1 MTIAPDSYVM
11 IIGAMKSGTTSL
23 YNYLIQ
29 HPRICPCKEKE
40 PEFFSRQQGHGTTT
54 NSYSDLWDFDPS
66 EHSFAIEASTGYTKF
81 PFEKGVAQRIADHG
95 LSPRFIYCVR
105 DPIDR
110 ILSQC
115 RFVNNN
121 PNWGN
126 IDVLADEAVYLSRYN
141 EQLSQFTQLF
151 RKEDILIVDFDL
163 ISTNP
168 QAAADKVFRFLE
180 LESVTLGN
188 TGVFNKTRV
197 PGMLESN
204 IRKMVPGV
212 TKLFPAPI
220 RGFVKSL
227 SAKRS
232 VEGQMAFSGWQQEKL
247 KDLLQKDIV
256 SFGQNFEFDV
266 AKWGF

>member
-29 HPRICPCKEKE
+29 HPRICSCKEKE
-40 PEFFSRQQGHGTTT
+40 PEFFSRQQDHGTKTH
-54 NSYSDLWDFDPS
+54 SYSDLWDFDPAR
-66 EHSFAIEASTGYTKF
+66 HSYVLEASTGYTKF
-81 PFEKGVAQRIADHG
+81 PFEKGVARRIADHG
-95 LSPRFIYCVR
+95 LRPRFIYCVR

-121 PNWGN
+121 PNWAN
-126 IDVLADEAVYLSRYN
+126 IDAFADEAVYLSRYN
-141 EQLSQFTQLF
+141 EQLLKFTQLF

-163 ISTNP
+163 ISTEP
-168 QAAADKVFRFLE
+168 QAAADKVFQFLG
-180 LESVTLGN
+180 LEGVMLDN
-188 TGVFNKTRV
+188 TGVYNKTRA

-204 IRKMVPGV
+204 IRKKFPGV
-212 TKLFPAPI
+212 TKLFPESI
-220 RGFVKSL
+220 RGFVKAL

-232 VEGQMAFSGWQQEKL
+232 AEGQMEISGEERATL
-247 KDLLQKDIV
+247 KELLRKDIV
-256 SFGQNFEFDV
+256 AFGDKFDFDV
-266 AKWGF
+266 SKWGF